1 MKRRELFRRSVLGTL
16 GAAFT
21 ALASGKPALPN
32 PEAREFP
39 SGHDASKEL
48 ARSDWKPTFLD
59 EHQNR
64 TLTELADHIIPDTD
78 TPGAKAAQVNRF
90 IDHLLAAE
98 SREVQT
104 QFLDSLAYLD
114 GGCMGRYGS
123 AFIHLARENQV
134 EFLNLIAYPHRLVNW
149 GDNRSEFP
157 GHTQFNNLKDWI
169 SRAYYNSEVGMKD
182 LGWSGTSFHGTF
194 SGCEHPKGTHR

>member
-1 MKRRELFRRSVLGTL
+1 MKRRELFRRSVLGSL
-16 GAAFT
+16 AAAFT
-21 ALASGKPALPN
+21 SVASGRPALSN

-64 TLTELADHIIPDTD
+64 TLTDLGDLIIPKTD
-78 TPGAKAAQVNRF
+78 TPGAGAAQVNRF
-90 IDHLLAAE
+90 IDHLLNAE
-98 SREVQT
+98 SREIQS

-114 GGCMGRYGS
+114 GACRERYGS
-123 AFIHLARENQV
+123 AFIHLPKKNQV

-157 GHTQFNNLKDWI
+157 GHTHFNNLKDWI
-169 SRAYYNSEVGMKD
+169 SRAYYNSEAGMKE
-182 LGWSGTSFHGTF
+182 LGWSGTSFHGSF
-194 SGCEHPKGTHR
+194 SGCEHPEGAHR